1 MDHRVGTLPLWY
13 LVALLM
19 AFFKLWPQSN
29 HKQMVQLTSIC
40 VSVTKLLRRK
50 TVQVKGIC
58 GCSVHGS
65 DSEVGM
71 GAVKLV
77 LSYLAGGS
85 ESCHIPIGQQFGN
98 MQ

>member
-1 MDHRVGTLPLWY
+1 
-13 LVALLM
+13 M
-19 AFFKLWPQSN
+19 AFLKLWPQSN

-50 TVQVKGIC
+50 TVCKSGE
-58 GCSVHGS
+58 SVGALCTDGG

-71 GAVKLV
+71 SAVKLV